1 MKNNQKRRKH
11 LYFILSAATMLVFIA
26 AVLWVSNNRFND
38 PLNKYQE
45 AYGYSLKDIDVH
57 YIDRLYISNFQDP
70 QEEYVVSVEGNIE
83 GTLFDLNDY
92 HDGIDE
98 ESMNLIN
105 LIHKSIISQ
114 DKEPLFEISDN
125 VSYKSR
131 MIINTLDHEDK
142 MILVFN
148 TENEEYYIVVV
159 HI

>member
-1 MKNNQKRRKH
+1 M
-11 LYFILSAATMLVFIA
+11 SAAILIFIA
-26 AVLWVSNNRFND
+26 AVLWIFNNRFND
-38 PLNKYQE
+38 PLNEYSE
-45 AYGYSLKDIDVH
+45 AYGYTLKDVDIH

-70 QEEYVVSVEGNIE
+70 QEEYVVTVEGNIE
-83 GTLFDLNDY
+83 GTIFDLNDY

-114 DKEPLFEISDN
+114 DKEPLFKIDDN
-125 VSYKSR
+125 ASYKSG
-131 MIINTLDHEDK
+131 MIINTVDHEDK

-148 TENEEYYIVVV
+148 TESEEYYIVVV